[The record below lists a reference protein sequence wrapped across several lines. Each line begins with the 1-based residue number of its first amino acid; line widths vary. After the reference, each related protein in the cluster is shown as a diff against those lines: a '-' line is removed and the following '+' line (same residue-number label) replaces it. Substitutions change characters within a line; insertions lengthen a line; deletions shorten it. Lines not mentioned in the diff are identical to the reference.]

1 MAVNKISMGINY
13 RKKTN
18 SRMTGSGNYFAEVDR
33 RETLSTRGLAEHL
46 KEHGCLAGLDAIQA
60 VLVKISQCVPELV
73 AQGIGVK
80 LDGLGIFYPTIK
92 NKKGGATEAQMLD
105 KDYNPT
111 SLIEGVH
118 VRFSPESSDLDNIT
132 SKQFLTRS
140 VTASS
145 ENIVK
150 AEVRTINGKVRKIR
164 TVLSLEDFRNPNGT
178 SSAPSG
184 GSSNTGG
191 NTGGSTGGNT
201 GGSTGGDNGGDNN
214 GGGGNGNGES
224 GDAE

>member
-33 RETLSTRGLAEHL
+33 RETLTTRGLAEHL

-60 VLVKISQCVPELV
+60 VLVKVSQCVPELV

-92 NKKGGATEAQMLD
+92 NKKGGATETQMLD

-118 VRFSPESSDLDNIT
+118 VRFSPESTDLDNLT

-140 VTASS
+140 VTTASQ
-145 ENIVK
+145 NIVK
-150 AEVRTINGKVRKIR
+150 AVERTINGKTRKIR
-164 TVLSLEDFRNPNGT
+164 TVVSLEDFRNPKGSLT
-178 SSAPSG
+178 PSPSPTG
-184 GSSNTGG
+184 EGSG
-191 NTGGSTGGNT
+191 NTGGGSLTPNPSPTGEGSGN
-201 GGSTGGDNGGDNN
+201 S
-214 GGGGNGNGES
+214 GGGNGDDEPNEN
-224 GDAE
+224 

>member
-33 RETLSTRGLAEHL
+33 RETLTTRGLAEHL
-46 KEHGCLAGLDAIQA
+46 KDHGCLAGLDAIQA

-118 VRFSPESSDLDNIT
+118 VRFSPESTDLDNLT

-140 VTASS
+140 VTTASQ
-145 ENIVK
+145 NIVK
-150 AEVRTINGKVRKIR
+150 AVERTVNGKTRKIR
-164 TVLSLEDFRNPNGT
+164 TVVSIDDFRNPNG
-178 SSAPSG
+178 SSNAPANSG
-184 GSSNTGG
+184 GNTGG
-191 NTGGSTGGNT
+191 NTGGSGNT
-201 GGSTGGDNGGDNN
+201 GGTGGDD
-214 GGGGNGNGES
+214 GGGEQN
-224 GDAE
+224 

>member
-33 RETLSTRGLAEHL
+33 RETLTTRGLGEHL

-80 LDGLGIFYPTIK
+80 LDGLGIFYPTVK

-140 VTASS
+140 VTTASQ
-145 ENIVK
+145 NIVK
-150 AEVRTINGKVRKIR
+150 AEERTINGKKRKIR
-164 TVLSLEDFRNPNGT
+164 TVVSLEDFRNPNGS

-184 GSSNTGG
+184 GGTNAGGTNGGGTGDNTGG
-191 NTGGSTGGNT
+191 NS
-201 GGSTGGDNGGDNN
+201 GGDNGGSD
-214 GGGGNGNGES
+214 S
-224 GDAE
+224 GDGFTQ

>member
-46 KEHGCLAGLDAIQA
+46 KDHGCLAGLDAIQA

-105 KDYNPT
+105 KDFNPT

-140 VTASS
+140 VTAAS

-150 AEVRTINGKVRKIR
+150 SEERTINGKVRKIR
-164 TVLSLEDFRNPNGT
+164 TVVSLEDFRNPNG
-178 SSAPSG
+178 SSSTPSG
-184 GSSNTGG
+184 NSGG
-191 NTGGSTGGNT
+191 NTGGSTGG
-201 GGSTGGDNGGDNN
+201 STGGGDNN
-214 GGGGNGNGES
+214 GGGGGTDPSGGNM
-224 GDAE
+224 D

>member
-33 RETLSTRGLAEHL
+33 RETLTTRGLAEHL
-46 KEHGCLAGLDAIQA
+46 KTHGCLAGLDALQA

-105 KDYNPT
+105 KDFNPT

-140 VTASS
+140 VTAAS

-150 AEVRTINGKVRKIR
+150 SEERTINGKTRKIR
-164 TVLSLEDFRNPNGT
+164 TVVSLEDFRNPNGT
-178 SSAPSG
+178 TNGG
-184 GSSNTGG
+184 GSSNTNPTNGT
-191 NTGGSTGGNT
+191 NTGGSTGGGNS
-201 GGSTGGDNGGDNN
+201 GGGDNGGGDNGGD
-214 GGGGNGNGES
+214 GFTQ
-224 GDAE
+224 

>member
-46 KEHGCLAGLDAIQA
+46 KDHGCLAGLDAIQA

-105 KDYNPT
+105 KDFNPT

-140 VTASS
+140 VTAAS

-150 AEVRTINGKVRKIR
+150 SEERTINGKVRKIR
-164 TVLSLEDFRNPNGT
+164 TVVSLEDFRNPNG
-178 SSAPSG
+178 SSSTPSG
-184 GSSNTGG
+184 NSGGNTGG
-191 NTGGSTGGNT
+191 NTGGSTGG
-201 GGSTGGDNGGDNN
+201 GDNN
-214 GGGGNGNGES
+214 GGGGGGNGDS
-224 GDAE
+224 DGDAI

>member
-46 KEHGCLAGLDAIQA
+46 KDHGCLAGLDAIQA

-105 KDYNPT
+105 KDFNPT

-140 VTASS
+140 VTATS

-150 AEVRTINGKVRKIR
+150 SEERTINGKTRKIR
-164 TVLSLEDFRNPNGT
+164 TVVSLEDFRNPNGST
-178 SSAPSG
+178 SGS
-184 GSSNTGG
+184 GSS
-191 NTGGSTGGNT
+191 NTGGSTGG
-201 GGSTGGDNGGDNN
+201 STGGDTGGGGNN
-214 GGGGNGNGES
+214 GGGGGGNQD
-224 GDAE
+224 GDDI

>member
-1 MAVNKISMGINY
+1 MATNKISMGINY

-33 RETLSTRGLAEHL
+33 RETLTTRGLAEHL

-80 LDGLGIFYPTIK
+80 LDGLGIFYPTVK

-105 KDYNPT
+105 KEFTPT

-118 VRFSPESSDLDNIT
+118 VRFSPESTELDNLT

-140 VTASS
+140 VTTASQ
-145 ENIVK
+145 NIVK
-150 AEVRTINGKVRKIR
+150 SVERTINGKTRKIR
-164 TVLSLEDFRNPNGT
+164 TLVSLEDFRNPNGT
-178 SSAPSG
+178 TNGG
-184 GSSNTGG
+184 GSSNTNPTNGT
-191 NTGGSTGGNT
+191 NTGGSTGG
-201 GGSTGGDNGGDNN
+201 GDNGGGN
-214 GGGGNGNGES
+214 GGGGNGDS
-224 GDAE
+224 DGDAI

>member
-1 MAVNKISMGINY
+1 MATNKISMGINY

-33 RETLSTRGLAEHL
+33 RETLTTRGLAEHL

-80 LDGLGIFYPTIK
+80 LDGLGIFYPTVK

-105 KDYNPT
+105 KDFTPT

-118 VRFSPESSDLDNIT
+118 VRFSPESTELDNLT

-140 VTASS
+140 VTTASQ
-145 ENIVK
+145 NIVK
-150 AEVRTINGKVRKIR
+150 SVERTINGKTRKIR
-164 TVLSLEDFRNPNGT
+164 TVVSLEDFRNPNGT
-178 SSAPSG
+178 TSG
-184 GSSNTGG
+184 GGNTGG
-191 NTGGSTGGNT
+191 NTGG
-201 GGSTGGDNGGDNN
+201 GSTGGDTGGGDNN
-214 GGGGNGNGES
+214 GGGGGGNQG
-224 GDAE
+224 GDDI

>member
-18 SRMTGSGNYFAEVDR
+18 SRMTGNGNYFAEVDR
-33 RETLSTRGLAEHL
+33 RETLTTRGLAEHL

-92 NKKGGATEAQMLD
+92 NKKGGATETQMLD

-118 VRFSPESSDLDNIT
+118 VRFSPESTDLDNLT

-140 VTASS
+140 VTTASQ
-145 ENIVK
+145 NIVK
-150 AEVRTINGKVRKIR
+150 AVERTINGKTRKIR
-164 TVLSLEDFRNPNGT
+164 TVVSLEDFRNPNGT
-178 SSAPSG
+178 SNAPAD
-184 GSSNTGG
+184 NTGG
-191 NTGGSTGGNT
+191 ITEPSTGGNT
-201 GGSTGGDNGGDNN
+201 GGNNN
-214 GGGGNGNGES
+214 GGGGDDDDPNEN
-224 GDAE
+224 

>member
-18 SRMTGSGNYFAEVDR
+18 SRMTGNGNYFAEVDR
-33 RETLSTRGLAEHL
+33 RETLTTRGLAEHL

-60 VLVKISQCVPELV
+60 VLVKVSQCVPELV

-92 NKKGGATEAQMLD
+92 NKKGGATETQMLD

-111 SLIEGVH
+111 SLIEGH
-118 VRFSPESSDLDNIT
+118 VRFSPESTDLDNLT

-140 VTASS
+140 VTTASQ
-145 ENIVK
+145 NIVK
-150 AEVRTINGKVRKIR
+150 AVERTVNGKARKIR
-164 TVLSLEDFRNPNGT
+164 TVVSLEDFRNPNGSLT
-178 SSAPSG
+178 PSPSPTG
-184 GSSNTGG
+184 EGSG
-191 NTGGSTGGNT
+191 NTGGGSLTPNPSPTGEGSGN
-201 GGSTGGDNGGDNN
+201 S
-214 GGGGNGNGES
+214 GGGNGDDEPNEN
-224 GDAE
+224 

>member
-33 RETLSTRGLAEHL
+33 RETLTTRGLAEHL

-60 VLVKISQCVPELV
+60 VLVKVSQCVPELV

-92 NKKGGATEAQMLD
+92 NKKGGATETQMLD

-118 VRFSPESSDLDNIT
+118 VRFSPESTDLDNLT

-140 VTASS
+140 VTTASQ
-145 ENIVK
+145 NIVK
-150 AEVRTINGKVRKIR
+150 AVERTINGKTRKIR
-164 TVLSLEDFRNPNGT
+164 TVVSLEDFRNPNGT
-178 SSAPSG
+178 SNAPAD
-184 GSSNTGG
+184 NTGG
-191 NTGGSTGGNT
+191 ITEPSTGGNT
-201 GGSTGGDNGGDNN
+201 GGNNN
-214 GGGGNGNGES
+214 GGGGDDDNPNEN
-224 GDAE
+224 

>member
-33 RETLSTRGLAEHL
+33 RETLTTRGLAEHL

-60 VLVKISQCVPELV
+60 VLVKVSQCVPELV

-92 NKKGGATEAQMLD
+92 NKKGGATETQMLD

-118 VRFSPESSDLDNIT
+118 VRFSPESTDLDNLT

-140 VTASS
+140 VTTASQ
-145 ENIVK
+145 NIVK
-150 AEVRTINGKVRKIR
+150 AVERTVNGKTRKIR
-164 TVLSLEDFRNPNGT
+164 TVVSLEDFRNPNGT
-178 SSAPSG
+178 SNAPAD
-184 GSSNTGG
+184 NTGG
-191 NTGGSTGGNT
+191 ITEPSTGGNT
-201 GGSTGGDNGGDNN
+201 GGNNN
-214 GGGGNGNGES
+214 GGGGDDDNPNEN
-224 GDAE
+224 

>member
-18 SRMTGSGNYFAEVDR
+18 SRMTGNGNYFAEVDR
-33 RETLSTRGLAEHL
+33 RETLTTRGLAEHL

-118 VRFSPESSDLDNIT
+118 VRFSPESTSLDNLT

-140 VTASS
+140 VTTASQ
-145 ENIVK
+145 NIVK
-150 AEVRTINGKVRKIR
+150 AVERTVNGKARKIR
-164 TVLSLEDFRNPNGT
+164 TVVSLEDFRNPYGSLTPNPSPTGEGSGNT
-178 SSAPSG
+178 S
-184 GSSNTGG
+184 G

-201 GGSTGGDNGGDNN
+201 GGDDDNPNEN
-214 GGGGNGNGES
+214 
-224 GDAE
+224 

>member
-33 RETLSTRGLAEHL
+33 RETLTTRGLAEHL

-60 VLVKISQCVPELV
+60 VLVKVSQCVPELV

-92 NKKGGATEAQMLD
+92 NKKGGATETQMLD

-118 VRFSPESSDLDNIT
+118 VRFSPESTDLDNLT

-140 VTASS
+140 VTTASQ
-145 ENIVK
+145 NIVK
-150 AEVRTINGKVRKIR
+150 AVERTINGKTRKIR
-164 TVLSLEDFRNPNGT
+164 TVVSLENFRNPNGT
-178 SSAPSG
+178 SNAPAD
-184 GSSNTGG
+184 NTGG
-191 NTGGSTGGNT
+191 ITEPSTGGNT
-201 GGSTGGDNGGDNN
+201 GGNNN
-214 GGGGNGNGES
+214 GGGGDD
-224 GDAE
+224 DAPNEN

>member
-18 SRMTGSGNYFAEVDR
+18 SRMTGNGNYFAEVDR
-33 RETLSTRGLAEHL
+33 RETLTTRGLAEHL

-118 VRFSPESSDLDNIT
+118 VRFSPESTSLDNLT

-140 VTASS
+140 VTTASQ
-145 ENIVK
+145 NIVK
-150 AEVRTINGKVRKIR
+150 AVERTINGKTRKIR
-164 TVLSLEDFRNPNGT
+164 TVVSLEDFRNPNGT
-178 SSAPSG
+178 SNAPAD
-184 GSSNTGG
+184 NTGG
-191 NTGGSTGGNT
+191 ITEPSTGGNT
-201 GGSTGGDNGGDNN
+201 GGNNN
-214 GGGGNGNGES
+214 GGGGDDDNPNEN
-224 GDAE
+224 

>member
-33 RETLSTRGLAEHL
+33 RETLTTRGLAGHL
-46 KEHGCLAGLDAIQA
+46 NEHGCLAGLDAIQA

-80 LDGLGIFYPTIK
+80 LDGLGIFYPTVK

-105 KDYNPT
+105 KDFTPT

-118 VRFSPESSDLDNIT
+118 VRFSPESTELDNLT

-140 VTASS
+140 VTTASQ
-145 ENIVK
+145 NIVK
-150 AEVRTINGKVRKIR
+150 SEERTINGKKRKIR
-164 TVLSLEDFRNPNGT
+164 TVISLEDFRNPNG
-178 SSAPSG
+178 SQNAPASG
-184 GSSNTGG
+184 GSNTNPSNPTNGDGG
-191 NTGGSTGGNT
+191 NTGGS
-201 GGSTGGDNGGDNN
+201 GDNGGGDS
-214 GGGGNGNGES
+214 GGVGQN
-224 GDAE
+224 

>member
-18 SRMTGSGNYFAEVDR
+18 SRMTGNGNYFAEVDR
-33 RETLSTRGLAEHL
+33 RETLTTRGLAEHL

-92 NKKGGATEAQMLD
+92 NKKGGATETQMLD

-118 VRFSPESSDLDNIT
+118 VRFSPESTDLDNLT

-140 VTASS
+140 VTTASQ
-145 ENIVK
+145 NIVK
-150 AEVRTINGKVRKIR
+150 AVERTINGKTRKIR
-164 TVLSLEDFRNPNGT
+164 TVVSLEDFRNPNGT
-178 SSAPSG
+178 SNAPAD
-184 GSSNTGG
+184 NTGG
-191 NTGGSTGGNT
+191 ITEPSTGGNT
-201 GGSTGGDNGGDNN
+201 GGNNN
-214 GGGGNGNGES
+214 GGGGDDDNPNEN
-224 GDAE
+224 

>member
-33 RETLSTRGLAEHL
+33 RETLTTRGLAEHL

-92 NKKGGATEAQMLD
+92 NRKGGATETQMLD

-118 VRFSPESSDLDNIT
+118 VRFSPESTDLDNLT

-140 VTASS
+140 VTTASQ
-145 ENIVK
+145 NIVK
-150 AEVRTINGKVRKIR
+150 AVERTINGKTRKIR
-164 TVLSLEDFRNPNGT
+164 TVVSLEDFRNPNGT
-178 SSAPSG
+178 SNAPADNTG
-184 GSSNTGG
+184 GITEPSTEGNTGG
-191 NTGGSTGGNT
+191 N
-201 GGSTGGDNGGDNN
+201 NN
-214 GGGGNGNGES
+214 GGGGDDDNPNEN
-224 GDAE
+224 

>member
-18 SRMTGSGNYFAEVDR
+18 SRMTGNGNYFAEVDR
-33 RETLSTRGLAEHL
+33 RETLTTRGLAEHL

-118 VRFSPESSDLDNIT
+118 VRFSPESTSLDNLT

-140 VTASS
+140 VTTASQ
-145 ENIVK
+145 NIVK
-150 AEVRTINGKVRKIR
+150 AVERTVNGKARKIR
-164 TVLSLEDFRNPNGT
+164 TVVSLEDFRNPNGT
-178 SSAPSG
+178 SNAPAD
-184 GSSNTGG
+184 NTGG
-191 NTGGSTGGNT
+191 ITEPSTGGNT
-201 GGSTGGDNGGDNN
+201 GGNNN
-214 GGGGNGNGES
+214 GGGGDDDNPNEN
-224 GDAE
+224 